1 MAPQTTDIEKAVFLT
16 HLQYVY
22 IAEAARRA
30 GLNTKIATNIKN
42 RAAELEIQHAEA
54 GLPPPTII
62 ELVSRKE
69 GSGAKPKIS
78 DEEVLLL
85 LKTCTLNKKQR

>member
-16 HLQYVY
+16 HLQYVH

-30 GLNTKIATNIKN
+30 GLNTKTATNIKN

-54 GLPPPTII
+54 GL
-62 ELVSRKE
+62 
-69 GSGAKPKIS
+69 
-78 DEEVLLL
+78 
-85 LKTCTLNKKQR
+85 